1 MTFTV
6 SLRNRESYLES
17 VDVLNPKTVKAINS
31 TLILF
36 DRFYNTKFNEYV
48 GEPIVNTPEQ
58 SYQMLVKT
66 DMDYLVMGN
75 FLIKR
80 DL

>member
-1 MTFTV
+1 
-6 SLRNRESYLES
+6 
-17 VDVLNPKTVKAINS
+17 
-31 TLILF
+31 LILF

>member
-1 MTFTV
+1 MRAFNKI
-6 SLRNRESYLES
+6 SGFH
-17 VDVLNPKTVKAINS
+17 
-31 TLILF
+31 LIL
-36 DRFYNTKFNEYV
+36 NTSFNIK
-48 GEPIVNTPEQ
+48 GQPIVNTPEQ

>member
-1 MTFTV
+1 M
-6 SLRNRESYLES
+6 N
-17 VDVLNPKTVKAINS
+17 I
-31 TLILF
+31 I
-36 DRFYNTKFNEYV
+36 

-66 DMDYLVMGN
+66 NMDYLVMGN